1 MSYVSALTTNRL
13 ILNCLTVIQGVYIP
27 LYIKTWPDTSDM
39 AKRAVALGQDFST
52 AEAAV
57 AREWDVVP
65 QHVMSLL
72 MLA

>member
-1 MSYVSALTTNRL
+1 
-13 ILNCLTVIQGVYIP
+13 
-27 LYIKTWPDTSDM
+27 M
-39 AKRAVALGQDFST
+39 AKSAVALGQDFST